1 MTREGDVPSGNE
13 WLPERRRDRRVDLL
27 ADLEGHL
34 ITLDEKVQVTQISL
48 GGMTIET
55 SAPLSPRVDHEFRL
69 AIGDRAVHVRAHVV
83 HSRVA
88 VRGDSVSYLA
98 GVQFL
103 DPPPEAQSVIREFI
117 QDLAKGDVG

>member
-1 MTREGDVPSGNE
+1 MPSGTE
-13 WLPERRRDRRVDLL
+13 WQPERRRDRRVDLL

-34 ITLDEKVQVTQISL
+34 ITLDEKVQVTQISV

-69 AIGDRAVHVRAHVV
+69 AIGDHAVHLRAHIV

-88 VRGDSVSYLA
+88 VRGDSVSYIA

-103 DPPPEAQSVIREFI
+103 DVTPEARLVIGEFI
-117 QDLAKGDVG
+117 DDLGKGDVG

>member
-1 MTREGDVPSGNE
+1 MSSATNVE
-13 WLPERRRDRRVDLL
+13 WLPERRRSRRVDLL

-34 ITLDEKVQVTQISL
+34 VTLDEKVQVTQISL

-55 SAPLSPRVDHEFRL
+55 SAPLSPRIDHDFRL
-69 AIGDRAVHVRAHVV
+69 SIGDQAVHVRAHVV
-83 HSRVA
+83 HSRVM

-103 DPPPEAQSVIREFI
+103 DPTPEAIGVIREFI
-117 QDLAKGDVG
+117 ADAPGTERN